1 MLNQSQNK
9 RLLAVHGWSATIL
22 GLFLY
27 VVILTGAV
35 AVFASEIG
43 QWSASGTR
51 AAEPLDRPLDAKLRS
66 LAETVDPKYLEE
78 VTVFGNSGGVLT
90 AFFHTHEKNADG
102 NIEDVGVRF
111 RLDPNTMEVLHR
123 DEGTRSEMPS
133 DQEGALDDFIV
144 DLHVYLHAPRPW
156 GLWATGI
163 LGFVMLIA
171 VVSGIFLH
179 KHLLKDLFV
188 APRFSSLLLN
198 RRDRHILAG
207 SWSLPFGFVLAF
219 TGAFFSFAG
228 AISIPVMSMVAFG
241 GDQEKM
247 IEALIGHTEVENA
260 TPAELANLDTIM
272 ADTEQRVGAVPRFLL
287 VSHWG
292 RSDASVMVFHEP
304 TEANLS
310 GTRHGYDGVTGAY
323 TGIKPPLGNE
333 PSVGGDLLAL
343 MGPLHF
349 GDFGGLL
356 SKTVWFALGLAM
368 CYVTLTGL
376 QLWTQRRADN
386 PSWAFM
392 TRSILIVGYGTA
404 IALVGAAAA
413 FFLSLHAHSATFW
426 TPVGFIVTSAACIV
440 AGFMVK
446 DAKLLSRL
454 FGFALAGGMSLLPL
468 LRMAMGGDG
477 WPASFA
483 SGNTAV
489 IGMDL
494 AFFAGTAVM
503 LYWIM
508 SQSEETQPADKAPY
522 GVAAE

>member
-1 MLNQSQNK
+1 MLSQSQSK
-9 RLLAVHGWSATIL
+9 RLLAVHGWSGTVL

-51 AAEPLDRPLDAKLRS
+51 AAQPLDRPLDTKLRA
-66 LAETVDPKYLEE
+66 LAKSIDPKYLEE
-78 VTVFGNSGGVLT
+78 VSVFGNSGGVLT
-90 AFFHTHEKNADG
+90 AFFHTHEKNEKG
-102 NIEDVGVRF
+102 NLEDVGVQF
-111 RLDPNTMEVLHR
+111 RLDPVTLDVISR
-123 DEGTRSEMPS
+123 DEGPRSTLPS

-188 APRFSSLLLN
+188 PPRFSSLLLN

-228 AISIPVMSMVAFG
+228 AISIPVMTMVAFG

-247 IEALIGHTEVENA
+247 IETIVGQPHAENA
-260 TPAELANLDTIM
+260 ASADLADLDAIM
-272 ADTEQRVGAVPRFLL
+272 ADTKERVGAAPRFMLI
-287 VSHWG
+287 SHWG
-292 RSDASVMVFHEP
+292 RADASVMVFHEP
-304 TEANLS
+304 TEASLS

-323 TGIKPPLGNE
+323 TGIKPSLGNE
-333 PSVGGDLLAL
+333 PSFGGDLLSL

-349 GDFGGLL
+349 GNFGGLL
-356 SKTVWFALGLAM
+356 SKAVWFALGLAM

-376 QLWTQRRADN
+376 QLWTQRRADI

-392 TRSILIVGYGTA
+392 TRTILVVGYGTA
-404 IALVGAAAA
+404 IALVGAAVG
-413 FFLSLHAHSATFW
+413 FFLSLPAHTATFW
-426 TPVGFIVTSAACIV
+426 TPVGFLTASAVSIA
-440 AGFMVK
+440 AGIIFS
-446 DAKLLSRL
+446 DRHQLARLLGL
-454 FGFALAGGMSLLPL
+454 VLAGGMSLLPI

-483 SGNTAV
+483 TGNLTV

-494 AFFAGTAVM
+494 AFFAGTAIV
-503 LYWIM
+503 LYWIL
-508 SQSEETQPADKAPY
+508 SQSEKTQQTEEAPY

>member
-1 MLNQSQNK
+1 MLNQAQNK
-9 RLLAVHGWSATIL
+9 RLLAVHGWSGTIL
-22 GLFLY
+22 GMFLY

-51 AAEPLDRPLDAKLRS
+51 AAQPLDRPLDTKLRE
-66 LAETVDPKYLEE
+66 LAQTVDPKYLEE

-90 AFFHTHEKNADG
+90 AFFHTHEKNESG
-102 NIEDVGVRF
+102 NLEDVGVRF
-111 RLDPNTMEVLHR
+111 RLDPVSMQVLQR
-123 DEGTRSEMPS
+123 DEGPRSAMPH

-163 LGFVMLIA
+163 LGFIMLIA

-188 APRFSSLLLN
+188 PPRFSSLLLN

-207 SWSLPFGFVLAF
+207 TWSLPFGFLLAF

-247 IEALIGHTEVENA
+247 IETLIGQPHTENA
-260 TPAELANLDTIM
+260 TPAEFTDLDAIM
-272 ADTEQRVGAVPRFLL
+272 ADTKERMGAAPRFLL
-287 VSHWG
+287 ISHWG
-292 RSDASVMVFHEP
+292 QSDATVTVFHEP

-310 GTRHGYDGVTGAY
+310 GTRHGYDGVSGAY
-323 TGIKPPLGNE
+323 TGIKPQLGNE

-349 GDFGGLL
+349 GNFGGLL
-356 SKTVWFALGLAM
+356 SKVVWFALGLAM

-392 TRSILIVGYGTA
+392 THAIVVVGYGTA
-404 IALVGAAAA
+404 IALAGAAVA
-413 FFLSLHAHSATFW
+413 FFLSLSAGSATFW
-426 TPVGFIVTSAACIV
+426 TPVGFLLTSAACIA
-440 AGFMVK
+440 AGFLIK
-446 DAKLLSRL
+446 DVSQLSRTMGL
-454 FGFALAGGMSLLPL
+454 VLAGGMSLLPI
-468 LRMAMGGDG
+468 LRMAMGGAG

-483 SGNTAV
+483 TGNLTV

-494 AFFAGTAVM
+494 AFFAGTAV
-503 LYWIM
+503 LLLWILGRGE
-508 SQSEETQPADKAPY
+508 SRQPLRKEPF
-522 GVAAE
+522 GVPAE